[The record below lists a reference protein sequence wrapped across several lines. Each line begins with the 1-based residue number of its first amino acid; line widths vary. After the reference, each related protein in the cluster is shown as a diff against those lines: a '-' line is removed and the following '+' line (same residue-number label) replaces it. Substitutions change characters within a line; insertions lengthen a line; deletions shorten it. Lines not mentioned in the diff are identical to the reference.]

1 MKRLLRIAFNSA
13 IFSFI
18 PILSWFCLGLIVDK
32 NLANIFTLTY
42 PLQFIWLLLKSIFGT
57 GANISKQIDQDENA
71 VLSGMTSG
79 TIIGFIVFGLFALD
93 LKSYIKFMNLDYEIY
108 KEFALY
114 SVIQL
119 YIQLLFAF
127 VLEKLY
133 FEGKEKKANKYCIQL
148 NLLNFV
154 VLILSAIFIKN
165 KISIIIIT
173 LLSIFIYTLA
183 ILIKQYRKF
192 KLEIHIIKYIRYESV
207 EIANNLLFFLI
218 YLFGLSNALEYGEKY
233 TVALNFVALITDT
246 QWDSFDAITTV
257 AKIDISKNKFNYTEH
272 RNNAYRLLGFLAFT
286 TFIMLLISYRFYELN
301 LVITFI
307 YLSFEMANFILYPIY
322 TLKTC
327 YLQLGK
333 LAKNITTNKI
343 TAGVIR
349 FFISLIKTPYCTGI
363 GQITSTLYQVITVN
377 SMFYKNY
384 EIDKKGNVIEKI
396 NTIRSKN

>member
-1 MKRLLRIAFNSA
+1 MLTKF
-13 IFSFI
+13 
-18 PILSWFCLGLIVDK
+18 LIIK
-32 NLANIFTLTY
+32 KC
-42 PLQFIWLLLKSIFGT
+42 LKS
-57 GANISKQIDQDENA
+57 
-71 VLSGMTSG
+71 
-79 TIIGFIVFGLFALD
+79 
-93 LKSYIKFMNLDYEIY
+93 
-108 KEFALY
+108 
-114 SVIQL
+114 
-119 YIQLLFAF
+119 
-127 VLEKLY
+127 
-133 FEGKEKKANKYCIQL
+133 ANKYCIQL

-257 AKIDISKNKFNYTEH
+257 AKIDISKNKFNYIEH
-272 RNNAYRLLGFLAFT
+272 RNNAYRLLGILAFT

>member
-57 GANISKQIDQDENA
+57 GANISKQIDKDENA

-79 TIIGFIVFGLFALD
+79 TIIGFIVFGLFALN
-93 LKSYIKFMNLDYEIY
+93 LKNYIQFMNLDYEIY

-119 YIQLLFAF
+119 YIQLIFAF

-154 VLILSAIFIKN
+154 VLILSAILIKN

-173 LLSIFIYTLA
+173 LLSIFIYTLIIA
-183 ILIKQYRKF
+183 IKQYRKF
-192 KLEIHIIKYIRYESV
+192 NYEIHIIKYIKYESV
-207 EIANNLLFFLI
+207 GIANNFLFFLI
-218 YLFGLSNALEYGEKY
+218 YLFGLSNALEFGEKY

-246 QWDSFDAITTV
+246 QWDSFDAISTV
-257 AKIDISKNKFNYTEH
+257 AKIDISKNKFNYIEH
-272 RNNAYRLLGFLAFT
+272 RNNAYRLLGILGFT
-286 TFIMLLISYRFYELN
+286 TFIMLLISYGFYELD
-301 LVITFI
+301 LIITII

-363 GQITSTLYQVITVN
+363 GQITSTLYQFITVN
-377 SMFYKNY
+377 SMFHKNY
-384 EIDKKGNVIEKI
+384 KIDKKGNIIEKI
-396 NTIRSKN
+396 N

>member
-32 NLANIFTLTY
+32 NFANIFTLTY

-257 AKIDISKNKFNYTEH
+257 AKIDISKNKFNYIEH
-272 RNNAYRLLGFLAFT
+272 RNNAYRLLGILAFT

>member
-1 MKRLLRIAFNSA
+1 
-13 IFSFI
+13 
-18 PILSWFCLGLIVDK
+18 
-32 NLANIFTLTY
+32 
-42 PLQFIWLLLKSIFGT
+42 
-57 GANISKQIDQDENA
+57 
-71 VLSGMTSG
+71 MTSG

-257 AKIDISKNKFNYTEH
+257 AKIDISKNKFNYIEH
-272 RNNAYRLLGFLAFT
+272 RNNAYRLLGILAFT

>member
-32 NLANIFTLTY
+32 NFANIFTLTY

-127 VLEKLY
+127 VLKKLY
-133 FEGKEKKANKYCIQL
+133 FKRKKKKANKYCIQL

-154 VLILSAIFIKN
+154 VLILSAICIKN

-173 LLSIFIYTLA
+173 ILSIFIYTLA

-257 AKIDISKNKFNYTEH
+257 AKIDISKNKFNYIEH
-272 RNNAYRLLGFLAFT
+272 RNNAYRLLGILAFT